1 MCKAF
6 LKKKNY
12 ILNSAFSHIINYVF
26 FKEIHIFMTSQL
38 SIHQRILNHAFHKNI
53 KQHLRTVFKI
63 ENNKKGFLS
72 SKYKKKDKNR
82 KFYFDITKLH
92 F

>member
-1 MCKAF
+1 
-6 LKKKNY
+6 
-12 ILNSAFSHIINYVF
+12 
-26 FKEIHIFMTSQL
+26 MTSQL

-72 SKYKKKDKNR
+72 SKYKKKK
-82 KFYFDITKLH
+82 KTKIENSTLTSLNCI
-92 F
+92 FKYTVLKYKTPISNC